1 MPINNHRVGIIDTG
15 WIAKKMALTLGQMK
29 AYDDMK
35 QGLLESPYM
44 PHCETLRM
52 MHIIPELRIGGCF
65 F

>member
-1 MPINNHRVGIIDTG
+1 
-15 WIAKKMALTLGQMK
+15 MAITLGQMK

-52 MHIIPELRIGGCF
+52 MHIIPEFGIGGCF